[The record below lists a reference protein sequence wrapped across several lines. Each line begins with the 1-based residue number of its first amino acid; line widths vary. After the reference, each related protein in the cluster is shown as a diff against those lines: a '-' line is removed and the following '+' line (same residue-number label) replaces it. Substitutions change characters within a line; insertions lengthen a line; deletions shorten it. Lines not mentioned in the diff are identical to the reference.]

1 MDKAG
6 LFTLTSGLH
15 SEVIPDVS
23 EESFIRE
30 IVAAGTAF
38 DYCGDDFSSYG
49 SRDTELIYVRT
60 GGTENAFK
68 AVFPRLTGPVR
79 LLTSGASNSLARPS
93 SKPFISAKGL
103 IAVKVQVYDH
113 VQAFPVIE
121 IYRHIFGASASILKH
136 IFGADAQSGDGRRHL
151 VHRADAFQEIT
162 VLLVSPQLDH
172 VAFDGKVTSYATVD
186 YGAVQHRIIVSYYKA
201 VGSIP
206 QGHCGIPVIPG
217 LGRYVFTTATGIGKI
232 RELNGYG
239 TLLVAAAEQHNR
251 QKKCKYQPFHIQ
263 KPVFVNIGIFFRN
276 SVQ

>member
-60 GGTENAFK
+60 GGTETAFK

-79 LLTSGASNSLARPS
+79 LLASGASNSLARPS

-103 IAVKVQVYDH
+103 ITVKVQVYDH
-113 VQAFPVIE
+113 VQSFPVIE
-121 IYRHIFGASASILKH
+121 VYRHIVGAPASILKH
-136 IFGADAQSGDGRRHL
+136 VFGAD
-151 VHRADAFQEIT
+151 T
-162 VLLVSPQLDH
+162 
-172 VAFDGKVTSYATVD
+172 
-186 YGAVQHRIIVSYYKA
+186 
-201 VGSIP
+201 
-206 QGHCGIPVIPG
+206 
-217 LGRYVFTTATGIGKI
+217 
-232 RELNGYG
+232 
-239 TLLVAAAEQHNR
+239 
-251 QKKCKYQPFHIQ
+251 
-263 KPVFVNIGIFFRN
+263 
-276 SVQ
+276 